1 MRRLVFLLAVLLLIP
16 STVFATP
23 GMSDGKGASPEE
35 KFKSMDKNGDGLVT
49 REEFFE
55 FYPNMHESAFKAID
69 KDGSNT
75 LTLEEWQA
83 FSSGHARDMG
93 ASVNMPGAP
102 GKGSTG
108 AQMGGQGSGGMTEQ
122 PAGDSGQGVAHQP
135 GGKPAK
141 PLFEFTPKNE
151 AQ

>member
-16 STVFATP
+16 STALAMP

-35 KFKSMDKNGDGLVT
+35 KFKSMDKSADGLVT

-69 KDGSNT
+69 KDGSNS
-75 LTLEEWQA
+75 LSLEEWKA

-93 ASVNMPGAP
+93 GSGMSMPGAP
-102 GKGSTG
+102 GKGSTVG
-108 AQMGGQGSGGMTEQ
+108 QMGGQGSAGMMED
-122 PAGDSGQGVAHQP
+122 PSGQPGVAHQP

-141 PLFEFTPKNE
+141 PLFEFAPKNDE
-151 AQ
+151 E